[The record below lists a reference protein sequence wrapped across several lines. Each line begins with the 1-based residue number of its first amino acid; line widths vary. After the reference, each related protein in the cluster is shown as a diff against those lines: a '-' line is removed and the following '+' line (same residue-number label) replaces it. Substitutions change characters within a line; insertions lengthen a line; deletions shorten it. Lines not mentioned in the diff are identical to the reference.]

1 MGVKCTNHNQSLVK
15 NFKLVTDSLAK
26 DIDELRKKNNLL
38 IDQLNQFQNF
48 YNQNNNLNNYNQ
60 LQSNNQMNV
69 VGGNNNQANTSNNK
83 VIIDYKG
90 KKYMVFIENLK
101 KLSDIYDVLKEQI
114 KDLPTK
120 KKMVISNDGEI
131 ISDFNKNMNSL
142 NINGTILLMSQ

>member
-48 YNQNNNLNNYNQ
+48 YNQNNNLNNNKQ
-60 LQSNNQMNV
+60 LQTNYEKNV
-69 VGGNNNQANTSNNK
+69 VGGNNNQAKTSNNK
-83 VIIDYKG
+83 ITINYNG
-90 KKYMVFIENLK
+90 KNYIVFIENLK

-114 KDLPTK
+114 KGLPTK
-120 KKMVISNDGEI
+120 EKMIISNNGDYI
-131 ISDFNKNMNSL
+131 KDFSKNINSL
-142 NINGTILLMSQ
+142 NISGTIILIG